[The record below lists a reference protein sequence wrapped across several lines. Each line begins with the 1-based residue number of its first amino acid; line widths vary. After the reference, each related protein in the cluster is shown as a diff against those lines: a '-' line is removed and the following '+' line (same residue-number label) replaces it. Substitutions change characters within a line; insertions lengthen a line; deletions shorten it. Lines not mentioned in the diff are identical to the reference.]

1 MKDVLQYLTLQESSN
16 GQIKNP
22 VGKTFKEMTSPKT
35 ETFPNTFIER
45 IYDEKH
51 LGEFLFCEIVIH

>member
-22 VGKTFKEMTSPKT
+22 VGKTFKEITSPNT
-35 ETFPNTFIER
+35 ETFSNTFIKR
-45 IYDEKH
+45 NYDEKD
-51 LGEFLFCEIVIH
+51 LGEPLFCEIVIH